1 MNSLTLYYERKT
13 IFTTMTPD
21 VLFNIIRCSASGYPD
36 GNSVKYLGSDAF
48 DYYYGLVSFFWENR
62 LATFRHFPWQVQT
75 AFCLTVLC
83 TIVMI
88 IVAMRFFRHKKRLQQ
103 FQDELQEV
111 NDMQRGHFWNI
122 LTSVD
127 IYTPE
132 MVEVECEMTADEFSK
147 LSPEVLATIISEL
160 RLELS
165 ELTFLP
171 NIDILCEVTGVK
183 RYYENNLTHRI
194 DILTTL
200 QNLVTMTLRISE
212 GHLATYINHHNS
224 NIRHMARMS
233 YIVCTKA
240 EPYRYLEEDL
250 QEKQALWRPMML
262 HRLFGWLRDT
272 ERQMPQF
279 LVLAGVMKDP
289 DTAAFLIEEI
299 AYWGNDSEKES
310 ISTFFLSPMFK
321 CREAALKAVTFLHD
335 DRHEDAII
343 ASYPNQPEYLR
354 RECLRAI
361 HSIGSGRH
369 TDFFVNS
376 YYDTSSKET
385 RECALTCLYSYG
397 AEGRRR
403 FEMMR
408 QDIASDEQGLH
419 LLDQIDSLAIL
430 RQLRMY

>member
-1 MNSLTLYYERKT
+1 MYVQKVYFASIVEMLEKLSYF
-13 IFTTMTPD
+13 IHCSTTSFPE
-21 VLFNIIRCSASGYPD
+21 
-36 GNSVKYLGSDAF
+36 GNSVRYLGSDAF
-48 DYYYGLVSFFWENR
+48 DYYYGLVSFFWENQ

-75 AFCLTVLC
+75 AFLLIIVCI
-83 TIVMI
+83 IVMI
-88 IVAMRFFRHKKRLQQ
+88 IVGWRFFKKKKQLQQ
-103 FQDELQEV
+103 FDDELKEV
-111 NDMQRGHFWNI
+111 NEKLRDHFWNI
-122 LTSVD
+122 LTSAEV
-127 IYTPE
+127 YTRE
-132 MVEVECEMTADEFSK
+132 MVELECEMTAEDFQK
-147 LSPEVLATIISEL
+147 ISPEVLSTFVSEL

-165 ELTFLP
+165 ELTIVP
-171 NIDILCEVTGVK
+171 NIDILCEVIGVK
-183 RYYENNLTHRI
+183 SFYENNLTHRL

-224 NIRHMARMS
+224 NIRHLARMS

-272 ERQMPQF
+272 DRQMPQF
-279 LVLAGVMKDP
+279 LVLAGVMNDEN
-289 DTAAFLIEEI
+289 TAAFLIEEI

-310 ISTFFLSPMFK
+310 ICTFFLSPMFK

-335 DRHEDAII
+335 ERHEQAII
-343 ASYPNQPEYLR
+343 DSYPHQPEYLR

-361 HSIGSGRH
+361 HSIDSGLH
-369 TDFFVNS
+369 TEFFVNS

-403 FEMMR
+403 FETMR
-408 QDIASDEQGLH
+408 ADIASDEQGLH
-419 LLDQIDSLAIL
+419 LLDQIDSLAVL
-430 RQLRMY
+430 QQLRTF

>member
-1 MNSLTLYYERKT
+1 MFWHKFSSDMTLE
-13 IFTTMTPD
+13 ILIHF
-21 VLFNIIRCSASGYPD
+21 LRCSATQFPD
-36 GNSVKYLGSDAF
+36 GNAVHYLGMDAF
-48 DYYYGLVSFFWENR
+48 DYYYGLISYFTEGQ

-75 AFCLTVLC
+75 AFTLTVVC
-83 TIVMI
+83 I
-88 IVAMRFFRHKKRLQQ
+88 IIMMLVAWRFFKNKKRLQQ
-103 FQDELQEV
+103 FQKEHDEV
-111 NDMQRGHFWNI
+111 NERLRSHFWDI
-122 LTSVD
+122 LTSAD
-127 IYTPE
+127 IYT
-132 MVEVECEMTADEFSK
+132 VEQVERECGMTSDEFSK
-147 LSPEVLATIISEL
+147 ISPEVLATVISEL

-183 RYYENNLTHRI
+183 QYYEHNLTHRQ
-194 DILTTL
+194 DVLSTL

-224 NIRHMARMS
+224 NIRHLARMS

-250 QEKQALWRPMML
+250 QEKLALWRPMML

-272 ERQMPQF
+272 DRQMPQF
-279 LVLAGVMKDP
+279 LVLANVMKD
-289 DTAAFLIEEI
+289 DETAAFLIEEI
-299 AYWGNDSEKES
+299 AYWGNDAEKDS

-335 DRHEDAII
+335 ERHEQDII
-343 ASYPNQPEYLR
+343 DSYPSQPEYLR

-361 HSIGSGRH
+361 HSIGSGLH
-369 TDFFVNS
+369 TEFFVDC
-376 YYDTSSKET
+376 YYGTSSQET

-403 FEMMR
+403 FETMR
-408 QDIASDEQGLH
+408 ADIASDETGLN
-419 LLDQIDSLAIL
+419 LLNQIDSLAIL
-430 RQLRMY
+430 QQMRAC

>member
-1 MNSLTLYYERKT
+1 
-13 IFTTMTPD
+13 MTP
-21 VLFNIIRCSASGYPD
+21 NYIIDLVRNSITTYPD
-36 GNSVKYLGSDAF
+36 GDTVKYHGSDAF
-48 DYYYGLVSFFWENR
+48 DYYWGVVSYFWESK
-62 LATFRHFPWQVQT
+62 LAVFTSFPWQVQT
-75 AFCLTVLC
+75 AFGLTVFC
-83 TIVMI
+83 IVIMF
-88 IVAMRFFRHKKRLQQ
+88 IVASRFFKHKKQLQQ
-103 FQDELQEV
+103 FQDELDYV
-111 NDMQRGHFWNI
+111 NENLREHFYAV
-122 LTSVD
+122 LTSADDYSVPM
-127 IYTPE
+127 IE
-132 MVEVECEMTADEFSK
+132 EECQMTMEDMAK
-147 LSPEVLATIISEL
+147 LTPEVLAMVITEL

-171 NIDILCEVTGVK
+171 NLDVLCEATGVK
-183 RYYENNLTHRI
+183 SYYESNLTHRR
-194 DILTTL
+194 DVLTTL
-200 QNLVTMTLRISE
+200 QNLVTMTLRVSE

-224 NIRHMARMS
+224 NIRHMARMC
-233 YIVCTKA
+233 YIICTKA

-279 LVLAGVMKDP
+279 LVLASVMKDD

-335 DRHEDAII
+335 ERHEQSII
-343 ASYPNQPEYLR
+343 DSYPNQPEYLR

-361 HSIGSGRH
+361 QSIGSGKYLE
-369 TDFFVNS
+369 FFVDS
-376 YYDTSSKET
+376 YYNTSSQET

-403 FEMMR
+403 FETMR
-408 QDIASDEQGLH
+408 NDIASDEQGLT
-419 LLDQIDSLAIL
+419 LLDQIDSLAVL
-430 RQLRMY
+430 QQLRMC

>member
-1 MNSLTLYYERKT
+1 MNTYIHEIT
-13 IFTTMTPD
+13 EHIFRG
-21 VLFNIIRCSASGYPD
+21 LNCSISKYPD
-36 GNSVKYLGSDAF
+36 GNTVKYLGSDAF
-48 DYYYGLVSFFWENR
+48 DYYWGMLSYYWESKLASFM
-62 LATFRHFPWQVQT
+62 HFPWQVQT
-75 AFCLTVLC
+75 AFTLTIAC
-83 TIVMI
+83 IIVMI
-88 IVAMRFFRHKKRLQQ
+88 FVALRFFRKKRELKE
-103 FQDELQEV
+103 FQEELKEV
-111 NDMQRGHFWNI
+111 NEKYRQHFWNI
-122 LTSVD
+122 LISADT
-127 IYTPE
+127 YTFE
-132 MVEVECEMTADEFSK
+132 MIEEECGATADDFAK
-147 LSPEVLATIISEL
+147 ISPDVLATVISEI

-165 ELTFLP
+165 ELTFVI

-183 RYYENNLTHRI
+183 QFYESNLVNRR
-194 DILTTL
+194 DQLSTL

-212 GHLATYINHHNS
+212 GYLATYINHHNS
-224 NIRHMARMS
+224 NIRHLARMS

-289 DTAAFLIEEI
+289 QTAAFLIEEI
-299 AYWGNDSEKES
+299 AYWGNDTEKAS
-310 ISTFFLSPMFK
+310 INTFFLSPMFK

-335 DRHEDAII
+335 DRHEQAII
-343 ASYPNQPEYLR
+343 DSYPNQPEYLQ

-369 TDFFVNS
+369 TEFFVES
-376 YYDTSSKET
+376 YYNTSSKET

-403 FEMMR
+403 FETMR
-408 QDIASDEQGLH
+408 EDISSDEQGLR
-419 LLDQIDSLAIL
+419 LLDQIDSLAVL
-430 RQLRMY
+430 QQLRAC